1 LENYKVIV
9 TPKKIQSWIDRKKEF
24 TVIDIRPADIQ
35 NNNPILGLEYI
46 SADENSIPNI
56 KIDSILI
63 CQYGL
68 VTEGLIIEKKLIN
81 SYSLLGGS
89 EAWNEFYKKN
99 ADFSNYSRQMILPEL
114 GLKGQK
120 KLLDSSIA
128 IIGMGGLGCPAAQS
142 LIISG
147 IGRLVIVD
155 GDKVE
160 LSNLHRQPL
169 FNKDD
174 VGLSK
179 VEISKSKLNDLNK
192 TAIIDTYNCYIT
204 QSNGLEIL
212 KNVDIIIDA
221 TDNFQSRINIDKVSK
236 LLKIPMIYGGLYKY
250 EGHVSIFNYKDGPSY
265 TEVFPYPNKDIDSC
279 DNSGTISM
287 ISGIIGN
294 FQALEAIKVIVGI
307 DDNLSGKLLIYDA
320 INNDINK
327 IEL

>member
-1 LENYKVIV
+1 MIV

>member
-1 LENYKVIV
+1 MIV
-9 TPKKIQSWIDRKKEF
+9 TPKKIQSWIDKKKEF
-24 TVIDIRPADIQ
+24 TVIDIRPVNIQ
-35 NNNPILGLEYI
+35 NNNPILGLKYI

-56 KIDSILI
+56 KNDSIFV

-68 VTEGLIIEKKLIN
+68 VTEGLIIEKKLLN

-89 EAWNEFYKKN
+89 DAWNEFYKKN
-99 ADFSNYSRQMILPEL
+99 ADLSNYSRQMILPDFGIE
-114 GLKGQK
+114 GQK
-120 KLLDSSIA
+120 KILNSSIA

-147 IGRLVIVD
+147 VGRLVIVD

-265 TEVFPYPNKDIDSC
+265 NEVFPYSNKDIDSC
-279 DNSGTISM
+279 DNSGTMGVIS
-287 ISGIIGN
+287 SIIGN
-294 FQALEAIKVIVGI
+294 FQALEAIKVVLGI

-320 INNDINK
+320 ITHDINK